1 MTFDAVFDGIKYTYS
16 IAAYDIGVMPT
27 VTAYVD
33 TFDVDGNNIGF
44 VPVVIS
50 IPDPDGWGLDNSF
63 QTLESAKGTTL
74 QDKNF
79 VTVIP
84 GFQPES
90 NLKNIKVVPN
100 PYIVHSKYNE
110 TLYKKQIRFT
120 RLPEKCTIT
129 IFTVTGEKVQELN
142 HYDQI
147 DGNEWWNLRSY
158 NNQEVAPGLYIYV
171 VEAPGD
177 VHFTGK
183 FAVVR

>member
-1 MTFDAVFDGIKYTYS
+1 MDDAVFDGIEYTYS
-16 IAAYDIGVMPT
+16 IVAYDIGVMPT

-33 TFDVDGNNIGF
+33 TFDVDGNMIGF

-63 QTLESAKGTTL
+63 QTLESAKGTTS

-84 GFQPES
+84 GYPPQS
-90 NLKNIKVVPN
+90 NLENVKVVPN
-100 PYIVHSKYNE
+100 PYIVHSQFNE
-110 TLYKKQIRFT
+110 TNYKKQIRFT

-142 HYDQI
+142 HDDAL
-147 DGNEWWNLRSY
+147 DGNEWWNLRTY

-171 VEAPGD
+171 VETPGGEKLID
-177 VHFTGK
+177 K